1 MKINFFYSEAIG
13 KKMREEP
20 TFIFSPITL
29 IWSRRHL
36 LFAAVNTSLRQRYA
50 GSVLGLVWIVLGP
63 LLLLSLYAAIYLVV
77 FRVRPP
83 DMEPGLYVLYIF
95 SGLVPLINFSQGLML
110 ATTSLS
116 ADKDILLNT
125 VYPAELVPLR
135 EVVVSLVTLAIG
147 IGIIAVATVFL
158 GQLFWTWLLV
168 PVVMAL
174 LTMFLTGIA
183 WILSLANLVLKDI
196 QQILTYVTILLLVAS
211 PIAYTPDMLPSSL
224 AVLIYFNPLAYF
236 VISFQSLIV
245 LGMLPPWPILLGI
258 SVFGIGS
265 FVLGAYVFSRA
276 KTVFF
281 DYA

>member
-1 MKINFFYSEAIG
+1 M
-13 KKMREEP
+13 
-20 TFIFSPITL
+20 FSPITL

-174 LTMFLTGIA
+174 LAMFLTGIA